1 MKSIAMDTK
10 IVFVSALDAADELLS
25 VLPGIKIDR
34 HIIKKPVRKAPF
46 LERIKVM
53 ILEPS

>member
-10 IVFVSALDAADELLS
+10 IIFVSAFDAADELLS
-25 VLPGIKIDR
+25 VLPGIKFDR
-34 HIIKKPVRKAPF
+34 RIIKKPVRKAPS

-53 ILEPS
+53 ISEPS